1 MSARPSSAHAV
12 QPPLGSLLGGRYRL
26 RALIGSGGTADVFR
40 GVDQVLGRE
49 VAVKIFRPGA
59 DAVTADRFCEEAQTL
74 ARLSHRAL
82 VTVYDI
88 GRHGDGAYMV
98 TELIPGIT
106 LRTRIGV
113 GPLSPVHVIRLG
125 AEIAS
130 ALDHVHAHGII
141 HHDIKPSNVLL
152 SDDGSPFLADFG
164 LARAVDDHS
173 RSEPDTLVGT
183 LAYMAPEQ
191 LRGQG
196 AGMASDVYAL
206 GLTLLEALTGVR
218 EYVGTPVEL
227 GVAPLLRPP
236 QVPELLPVDLGRL
249 LTAMTDPDPR
259 ARPDAA
265 RVHLTLR
272 SLGAV
277 RKPRPP
283 MASAPAP
290 AAAPEGPVPDTHRV
304 PVPLDGALSAPGRQ
318 RRPRR
323 ASRRTAGVA
332 VMAASVVGAS
342 VLLVAATDSSHAPS
356 GSRPPASEA
365 AARPSPPPPKPGA
378 AVPSTTPVASVSTKP
393 PATTPGSAV
402 PAAGVADRP
411 PASPSAPTTAEDAR
425 PNGHGPAANPKD
437 DRGGENDGK
446 TGKKGTGDKEDGGNP
461 KGKGPVKPSR

>member
-12 QPPLGSLLGGRYRL
+12 QTPLGSLLGGRYRL

-40 GVDQVLGRE
+40 GVDQVLERE

-59 DAVTADRFCEEAQTL
+59 DAVTADRFCDEAQTL

-82 VTVYDI
+82 VTVYDV
-88 GRHGDGAYMV
+88 GRHGHGAYMV

-106 LRTRIGV
+106 LRTRIDAGS
-113 GPLSPVHVIRLG
+113 LSPVHVIRLG

-191 LRGQG
+191 LRGEG

-218 EYVGTPVEL
+218 EYVGTPAEL

-236 QVPELLPVDLGRL
+236 QVPELVPVDLGRL
-249 LTAMTDPDPR
+249 LTAMTDPDPQ

-265 RVHLTLR
+265 RIHLTLQ

-277 RKPRPP
+277 RKPHPHVALTPAPTAVPAGPVSDTHR
-283 MASAPAP
+283 APAP
-290 AAAPEGPVPDTHRV
+290 LGGAPS
-304 PVPLDGALSAPGRQ
+304 LPGREK
-318 RRPRR
+318 RPRR
-323 ASRRTAGVA
+323 SPRRTAGVA

-342 VLLVAATDSSHAPS
+342 VLLVGATDSSHAPS
-356 GSRPPASEA
+356 GSRPSTSEA
-365 AARPSPPPPKPGA
+365 AARPSPTPTKPA
-378 AVPSTTPVASVSTKP
+378 RPAPSAIPATSVSTNSHTTTTGSP
-393 PATTPGSAV
+393 TPAASTANRSPDSASAATTS
-402 PAAGVADRP
+402 D
-411 PASPSAPTTAEDAR
+411 DAR
-425 PNGHGPAANPKD
+425 PTGRGPAGKAKE
-437 DRGGENDGK
+437 DRVESEGK
-446 TGKKGTGDKEDGGNP
+446 TEKKDKEDKNDKGKV
-461 KGKGPVKPSR
+461 KGKGTVKPSG